1 MRRFDFSEQ
10 EQAECERAAN
20 IIVRLYNPGQKIS
33 FHVDELECSN
43 IVLGI
48 VLANDNEQK
57 FGLNFRRPATK
68 NGQLECF
75 ILKEE
80 PGMTFLMS
88 EDARYAWQHGL
99 PPVSARRVSITV
111 RFFKND
117 VLKKWNELQKRKQSD
132 ENRTVEKNN
141 EILENNDDN
150 VAIDNEKILIKLIL
164 NKKQTTSS
172 SVVVDSVVDTDQ
184 IKLFA
189 KNKLRVNLK
198 KIVLLRQGGVEL
210 KNADQLQKNE
220 SIFVSLGEQ
229 YAG

>member
-1 MRRFDFSEQ
+1 M
-10 EQAECERAAN
+10 
-20 IIVRLYNPGQKIS
+20 
-33 FHVDELECSN
+33 
-43 IVLGI
+43 
-48 VLANDNEQK
+48 
-57 FGLNFRRPATK
+57 
-68 NGQLECF
+68 
-75 ILKEE
+75 
-80 PGMTFLMS
+80 
-88 EDARYAWQHGL
+88 
-99 PPVSARRVSITV
+99 
-111 RFFKND
+111 
-117 VLKKWNELQKRKQSD
+117 LKKWNELQKRKQSD

-229 YAG
+229 YAGPN